1 MSKSIEKQIEEL
13 RDQIRHHDHRYYVLN
28 DPEISDQKY
37 DKLMD
42 KLKQLEKDHPQLV
55 TEDSP
60 TQRVGGQPVEGF
72 DNVRHGVAM
81 LSIDNTY
88 NADELRDFDKR
99 VKKGLE
105 TDDYQYVVELKI
117 DGLAVSIRYENGRY
131 VRAATRGSGEVGDDV
146 TANVKTIHAVPLR
159 LMNDG
164 ANFDAIEI
172 RGEVFMP
179 KQAFAKLNEDK
190 EQKGE
195 SVFANPRNAAAGSLK
210 LLDPKITAGR
220 SLSFLAYS
228 FGQASESPAN
238 EHYEFMKKI
247 KHWGLPVS
255 EHIKKCSTIDEVIN
269 ECEKWEQKKGD
280 LDYQVD
286 GLVIK
291 VNRYDQQDIL
301 GATGRAPRWC
311 ISYKFKAEREQTK
324 VRQIEINVGKTGT
337 LTPVAILDPVSL
349 AGTTVSRASLHNF
362 DEIDRLDI
370 APGDTALVE
379 KAGEIIPQ
387 VVEVVERAGK
397 GRQKPEKPDK
407 CPQCGEKVKVV
418 KRKRSGAKELI
429 EQRGQYT
436 HTYLCP
442 NRQCPAKVNEKLIY
456 FSGRGQM
463 DIEHLGP
470 SLIEQLT
477 GSGLVKKAADL
488 YRLKFGQLTQ
498 LERMGDKSAERVLDS
513 IEKSKTRPVSR
524 VITALGI
531 NNVGPRVAELLAEKF
546 KSIEALID
554 AEQQQLEEIDTVG
567 PVISESIIEY
577 FSDQQNKKDVEE
589 LLEFLNPEKPKQKES
604 KKLQG
609 KVFVVTGTL
618 SRFKRSEIK
627 QKIEDNGGK
636 ATSSV
641 SKNTDFV
648 LAGEDPGSKL
658 EKARQLGIKV
668 ISEDEFIEMID

>member
-1 MSKSIEKQIEEL
+1 MSKPIEKQIAEL
-13 RDQIRHHDHRYYVLN
+13 RDQIRYHDHRYYVLN

-42 KLKQLEKDHPQLV
+42 KLKRLEQDHPQLV

-60 TQRVGGQPVEGF
+60 TQRVGGRPVDGF
-72 DNVRHGVAM
+72 ENVRHGIAM

-88 NADELRDFDKR
+88 NAQELRDFDKR
-99 VKKGLE
+99 VKKALE

-131 VRAATRGSGEVGDDV
+131 VRAATRGSGEVGDNV
-146 TANVKTIHAVPLR
+146 TANVKTIHAVPLK
-159 LMNDG
+159 LMGDG
-164 ANFDAIEI
+164 ENFDAIEI

-179 KQAFAKLNEDK
+179 KQAFAKLNDDK
-190 EQKGE
+190 EQNGE
-195 SVFANPRNAAAGSLK
+195 PVFANPRNAAAGSLK

-228 FGQASESPAN
+228 FGEASKPPAD
-238 EHYEFMKKI
+238 EHYDFLKKI

-255 EHIKKCSTIDEVIN
+255 EHVKKCPTIDEVIK

-286 GLVIK
+286 GMVIK

-311 ISYKFKAEREQTK
+311 ISYKFKAQREETT
-324 VRQIEINVGKTGT
+324 VREIEINVGKTGT
-337 LTPVAILDPVSL
+337 LTPVAILEPVSL

-362 DEIDRLDI
+362 DEVDRLDI
-370 APGDTALVE
+370 APGDTALIE

-397 GRQKPEKPDK
+397 DRQKPQKPEKCPK
-407 CPQCGEKVKVV
+407 CGAKVKVV
-418 KRKRSGAKELI
+418 KRKRSGSKELLR
-429 EQRGQYT
+429 QRGEFT

-442 NRQCPAKVNEKLIY
+442 NSQCPAKVNERLIY
-456 FSGRGQM
+456 FAGRGQM

-531 NNVGPRVAELLAEKF
+531 NNVGGQVAELLAEKF
-546 KSIEALID
+546 GTVDALID
-554 AEQQQLEEIDTVG
+554 AQKQQLEEIDMIG
-567 PVISESIIEY
+567 PVIAESIIQY
-577 FSDQQNKKDVEE
+577 FSDGQNKKDVKE
-589 LLEFLNPEKPKQKES
+589 LLEFLDPEKPRHKES

-618 SRFKRSEIK
+618 SRFKRSQVK
-627 QKIEDNGGK
+627 QKIKDNGGK
-636 ATSSV
+636 AASSV

-648 LAGEDPGSKL
+648 LAGQDPGSKL
-658 EKARQLGIKV
+658 EKAEELGIKV
-668 ISEDEFIEMID
+668 ISEDDFIDMID